1 MKKITILSLHLGVG
15 GIEKYISSLAKMLEK
30 DYEIELIITYNIKET
45 PKFLFNDKVSI
56 KYLIDDSSNRDDIK
70 RAIRRK
76 KNIYTIKR
84 DI

>member
-15 GIEKYISSLAKMLEK
+15 GIEKYISSLTKMLEK

-76 KNIYTIKR
+76 KPFIQE
-84 DI
+84 